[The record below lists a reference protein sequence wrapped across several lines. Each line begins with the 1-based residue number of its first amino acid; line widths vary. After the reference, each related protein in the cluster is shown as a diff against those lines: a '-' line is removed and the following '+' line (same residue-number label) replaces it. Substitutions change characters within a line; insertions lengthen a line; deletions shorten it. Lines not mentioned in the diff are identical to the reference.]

1 MRCRPLRWLW
11 GLIPMIGW
19 AAVVVLGEHKS
30 VEADLGVRAKAAL
43 EGSGLAWAAAD
54 FQGRDAVL
62 SGKAA
67 EDNEPLKAADVLSGV
82 WGVRVVENRAGL
94 IEAAD
99 AYVWGAIVRENRVR
113 LSGFV
118 PNDETR
124 RMIYGVAQA
133 VFPNREIQDQ
143 TKLARGAPPRD
154 AWLGGVSFGLKQLA
168 QLKRG
173 SFELDKTAITIE
185 GEALDSKAYAA
196 LKSALASGL
205 PAGVTVKDDRVR
217 PPTVSPFAWSLAW
230 DGRQVAV
237 AGYAPGEKVRDV
249 IAAEVRKAFPRA
261 TLTDRTEVASGEPRD
276 FEKIIAALMPAVASL
291 AEASVDIKD
300 QQVTIAGLAATD
312 VAAEAVREAL
322 KAALSGTGVRLAEQL
337 KYRET
342 VPKPVSP
349 FVTTAEVDATAV
361 TLTGYVP
368 GETQRTQFVD
378 AIRARFPS
386 LRIDDRMALAAGA
399 PDGWFACLDSGLQA
413 LVRLRTGSIQ
423 MTDRQLV
430 LAGQTTDEDMH
441 AALPAELKAG
451 ANRACETEFKVA
463 LNVLPEPNFA
473 WRAVR
478 TANELVLEGD
488 VPGADAK
495 AELVKLAA
503 SLFPGLPVIDRM
515 AAQPVTAPK
524 WTRTAEAALKA
535 LARLRTGEALIAE
548 QTLTVAG
555 EAGDTARATAVKDIL
570 ARGLPRGYA
579 GREMVALRSDAMIWA
594 EQEAKKKAED
604 DARRKA
610 EDEARRKA
618 EDELRRKTDEAAARK
633 KAEDDA
639 RAKAAEEA
647 RKAEDA
653 RKAEEARKKAEAEE
667 ARRKA
672 DAEALARATP
682 QQKAAADRCT
692 TLLASAAR
700 TGRITF
706 GFDSAA
712 LEPQSSATLDK
723 LVEIAKTCPDARI
736 DISGHTD
743 AVGSAEHNEQLSQ
756 QRAEAVVEYLAA
768 KGVDRGRLTAT
779 GYGSTRPLVPN
790 TTAANRAQNRR
801 IEFTAKPR

>member
-1 MRCRPLRWLW
+1 
-11 GLIPMIGW
+11 
-19 AAVVVLGEHKS
+19 
-30 VEADLGVRAKAAL
+30 
-43 EGSGLAWAAAD
+43 
-54 FQGRDAVL
+54 
-62 SGKAA
+62 
-67 EDNEPLKAADVLSGV
+67 
-82 WGVRVVENRAGL
+82 
-94 IEAAD
+94 
-99 AYVWGAIVRENRVR
+99 
-113 LSGFV
+113 
-118 PNDETR
+118 
-124 RMIYGVAQA
+124 
-133 VFPNREIQDQ
+133 
-143 TKLARGAPPRD
+143 
-154 AWLGGVSFGLKQLA
+154 
-168 QLKRG
+168 
-173 SFELDKTAITIE
+173 
-185 GEALDSKAYAA
+185 
-196 LKSALASGL
+196 
-205 PAGVTVKDDRVR
+205 
-217 PPTVSPFAWSLAW
+217 
-230 DGRQVAV
+230 
-237 AGYAPGEKVRDV
+237 
-249 IAAEVRKAFPRA
+249 
-261 TLTDRTEVASGEPRD
+261 
-276 FEKIIAALMPAVASL
+276 
-291 AEASVDIKD
+291 
-300 QQVTIAGLAATD
+300 
-312 VAAEAVREAL
+312 
-322 KAALSGTGVRLAEQL
+322 
-337 KYRET
+337 
-342 VPKPVSP
+342 
-349 FVTTAEVDATAV
+349 
-361 TLTGYVP
+361 VP

-515 AAQPVTAPK
+515 VAQPVTAPK

-618 EDELRRKTDEAAARK
+618 EDELRRKADEAAARK

-667 ARRKA
+667 ARRRA